1 MLVIGAGGH
10 ALEVLDV
17 LVQDNYP
24 HPIYFYDDVNPDNV
38 VFRGYPVLKSEE
50 EVKMTFKGN
59 FFFVLGVGSPKARK
73 FLYEKFTV
81 LGGSL
86 SSVISS
92 KSVISGTLKKRHF
105 DVMNLCY
112 MGPETAIGK
121 GTLINTGA
129 QIHHE
134 VVIGD
139 FCEISPRAL
148 LLGKVQVGNN
158 CSIGGNATILPK
170 VKIGNNVIIG
180 AGSVVTKDVPDNQ
193 LVIGVPGKI
202 VKSLDI

>member
-24 HPIYFYDDVNPDNV
+24 HPIYFYDDINPDNLL
-38 VFRGYPVLKSEE
+38 FRGYPVLKSLEDVRRE
-50 EVKMTFKGN
+50 LGEK
-59 FFFVLGVGSPKARK
+59 FFFVLGIGNSKARK
-73 FLYEKFTV
+73 FLYEKFTG

-92 KSVISGTLKKRHF
+92 KSVISGAPINKCF

-112 MGPETAIGK
+112 LGPETAVGK

-134 VVIGD
+134 VSIGE

-170 VKIGNNVIIG
+170 VKIGNNVVIG
-180 AGSVVTKDVPDNQ
+180 AGSVVTKDIPDNQ